1 MMTMG
6 TPTLAQHRWVA
17 FSGAALATTAAAMLL
32 SSSSPW
38 LGHVAWLSATGCVAW
53 AAHCLGRQR
62 GETQQAH
69 DRYQDAL
76 RALQAT
82 EATAPAGAHLLQA
95 AFQHSQAPM
104 VITDALD
111 RIVMVNQAFARLCG
125 MSTDALLGQSAEL
138 HGLAPLR
145 PSHLPGVDQHLR
157 DGTRWAG
164 ESAITAHD
172 GAVHEMWLAVSALR
186 DAQGR
191 ITHHNRVFQDIAPLK
206 KQLRQMADQARH
218 DSLTELPNRR
228 AFSEHLFH
236 AMARARREPKTLAVM
251 AVDLDGFK
259 AVNDTHGHHVGDLLL
274 QQVARRLQACV
285 RTTDI
290 VCRLGGDEF
299 MVILEGAGMPHEV
312 ERIGQRILTCLSE
325 AYTLEG
331 HHVKATPSIGLVVH
345 QPHENE
351 AALMQRADAA
361 MYSAKRA
368 GKCRMVLDLGD
379 TPAPVEGRTTAR
391 VA

>member
-1 MMTMG
+1 MRG
-6 TPTLAQHRWVA
+6 LVA
-17 FSGAALATTAAAMLL
+17 LSGAALTVLASASML

-38 LGHVAWLSATGCVAW
+38 LGHLAWLSATACVAW
-53 AAHCLGRQR
+53 VAHRAGRHR

-69 DRYQDAL
+69 DRYQEAL
-76 RALQAT
+76 RALQGEGA
-82 EATAPAGAHLLQA
+82 AQLAGASLLQSV
-95 AFQHSQAPM
+95 FQHSQAPM
-104 VITDALD
+104 VITDGLD
-111 RIVMVNQAFARLCG
+111 RIVMANQAFARLCG

-145 PSHLPGVDQHLR
+145 PSHLPGIDQHLK

-164 ESAITAHD
+164 ESGITSQD
-172 GAVHEMWLAVSALR
+172 GAVHDMWLAVSTLK
-186 DAQGR
+186 DTSGR
-191 ITHHNRVFQDIAPLK
+191 ITHHSRVFQDIAPLK
-206 KQLRQMADQARH
+206 KQLRQMAEQARH

-274 QQVARRLQACV
+274 QQVAKRLQACV

-290 VCRLGGDEF
+290 VCRMGGDEF

-331 HHVKATPSIGLVVH
+331 HHIKATPSIGLVVH
-345 QPHENE
+345 HAQETE
-351 AALMQRADAA
+351 ADLMQRADAA

-368 GKCRMVLDLGD
+368 GKCRMVLDLGE
-379 TPAPVEGRTTAR
+379 PPHAQEGATTAR